1 VDGRDKPH
9 AYQDQ
14 AGCGARHFPLRHG
27 PDKPGH
33 DEERT
38 TSRPNFSL
46 AARYPD
52 THRAKPGHDTGGRA
66 RPGCGPLGPGWR
78 SVFRRTGLAL
88 TASLAACT
96 AGPDFTPPQ
105 PPEVAAWKDPS
116 AHRARAP
123 VSPQTNPDPKWWDG
137 FNDPV
142 LTAVIEKA
150 IAGNLDLQQA
160 VLRVVE
166 SRQGEVTARAAGLP
180 SVNGTGSYMRD
191 QLGLRGLLLSSGIE
205 DQVNALGQPGSPLNA
220 FSPGLGRRASA
231 ALDGT
236 LNRLSQPVNLFQ
248 YGLSSSWELDL
259 FGRVRRSEEQAK
271 ANTEASI
278 EATNDALVML
288 EGQVAQAYIQL
299 RGAQALTASQQENIR
314 TAQAAYDLTVKR
326 QRQGLTTELDVD
338 QSRTQLSNFQS
349 LLPGYEKQ
357 AEQAMNRL
365 SVLTGQTPGTLD
377 ATLGPVAPLPKVPAV
392 IGIGVPSAL
401 ARRRPD
407 IRQAEARLHAST
419 ANVGVATASFYPDV
433 SLTGN
438 FGLRALDGYYLTN
451 WASAF
456 YSFGPSVS
464 LPIFQGGR
472 LTAGL
477 RLARAQEAE
486 AALAY
491 RGTVLNALQEVEDAL
506 VAYRTDKVA
515 RDHLADSVRTGQL
528 TLYLARDSYAHGL
541 SDFIQVLDA
550 QRTLTA
556 SRQQLVQAEVAL
568 TNDVVGLYNALGGGW
583 QEDAAD
589 IEAPVI
595 ATAPPVMPAALDS
608 LAATPPK

>member
-1 VDGRDKPH
+1 MPGRET
-9 AYQDQ
+9 
-14 AGCGARHFPLRHG
+14 R
-27 PDKPGH
+27 
-33 DEERT
+33 
-38 TSRPNFSL
+38 
-46 AARYPD
+46 
-52 THRAKPGHDTGGRA
+52 GRA
-66 RPGCGPLGPGWR
+66 WLSPPRH
-78 SVFRRTGLAL
+78 TALAL
-88 TASLAACT
+88 TAILSACT
-96 AGPDFTPPQ
+96 VGPGFTPPK

-116 AHRARAP
+116 AHRTHAP
-123 VSPQTNPDPKWWDG
+123 VSPETNPDPKWWDG

-166 SRQGEVTARAAGLP
+166 SRQGEVTARAAELP
-180 SVNGTGSYMRD
+180 SVNGSGSYVRD
-191 QLGLRGLLLSSGIE
+191 QLGLRGLVLSTGVQGE
-205 DQVNALGQPGSPLNA
+205 VNAPGQPGSPLNA
-220 FSPGLGRRASA
+220 LYSPI
-231 ALDGT
+231 
-236 LNRLSQPVNLFQ
+236 NLYQ
-248 YGLSSSWELDL
+248 YGLNASWELDL

-271 ANTEASI
+271 ANTVASI

-288 EGQVAQAYIQL
+288 EGQVAQAYLQL

-314 TAQAAYDLTVKR
+314 TAQAAYDLTLKR

-349 LLPGYEKQ
+349 QLPGYEKQ

-365 SVLTGQTPGTLD
+365 SVLIGQTPGTLD
-377 ATLGPVAPLPKVPAV
+377 AMLGPVAPLPKVPAV

-407 IRQAEARLHAST
+407 IRQAEARLHAAT

-438 FGLRALDGYYLTN
+438 FGLRALDGSYLTN

-515 RDHLADSVRTGQL
+515 RDRLADAVRTGQL
-528 TLYLARDSYAHGL
+528 TVYLARDSYSHGL

-550 QRTLTA
+550 QRTLTG
-556 SRQQLVQAEVAL
+556 SRQQLVQADVAL

-589 IEAPVI
+589 IEAPVV
-595 ATAPPVMPAALDS
+595 ATAPPAVPAALDS
-608 LAATPPK
+608 LAAAPPK

>member
-1 VDGRDKPH
+1 MVPGTG
-9 AYQDQ
+9 AA
-14 AGCGARHFPLRHG
+14 AG
-27 PDKPGH
+27 
-33 DEERT
+33 
-38 TSRPNFSL
+38 TSWRRPCILF
-46 AARYPD
+46 A
-52 THRAKPGHDTGGRA
+52 
-66 RPGCGPLGPGWR
+66 
-78 SVFRRTGLAL
+78 V
-88 TASLAACT
+88 TAVLSACT
-96 AGPDFTPPQ
+96 VGPDFTPPK

-116 AHRARAP
+116 AHRMRGP
-123 VSPQTNPDPKWWDG
+123 VTPETNPDPKWWDG

-150 IAGNLDLQQA
+150 ISGNLDLRQA

-180 SVNGTGSYMRD
+180 SINGSGSYVRD
-191 QLGLRGLLLSSGIE
+191 QLGLRGILLSSGVE
-205 DQVNALGQPGSPLNA
+205 GQVNALGQPASPLNTL
-220 FSPGLGRRASA
+220 SPGLGSRASS

-248 YGLSSSWELDL
+248 YGLNSSWELDL
-259 FGRVRRSEEQAK
+259 FGRVRRSEEEAK

-278 EATNDALVML
+278 EATNDALVLL
-288 EGQVAQAYIQL
+288 EGQVAQAYLEL

-349 LLPGYEKQ
+349 QLPGYEKQ

-377 ATLGPVAPLPKVPAV
+377 AMLGPVAPLPKVPAV

-407 IRQAEARLHAST
+407 IRQAEARLHAAT
-419 ANVGVATASFYPDV
+419 ANVGVATAAFYPDV

-438 FGLRALDGYYLTN
+438 FGLRALDGSYLTN

-506 VAYRTDKVA
+506 VAYRTDKVT
-515 RDHLADSVRTGQL
+515 RDHLADAVRTGQL
-528 TLYLARDSYAHGL
+528 TLYLARDSYSHGL

-556 SRQQLVQAEVAL
+556 SRQQLVQADVAL

-583 QEDAAD
+583 QEDSAD

-595 ATAPPVMPAALDS
+595 ATAPPVVPAALDS
-608 LAATPPK
+608 VAAAPPK